1 MLFNSIEY
9 LIFFFFVFII
19 YWSIQHNFRK
29 FWLLI
34 ASCLFYASWSP
45 SFLLH
50 FLIILGINF
59 LFLNKIKNSSKKR
72 NYLFFI
78 VIVNGFNLAFFKY
91 FYFLLNIF
99 NYFFSWDVLIH
110 ISSGDESLIPKII
123 LPLAIS
129 FYTFQI
135 IAFHVD
141 IYRNSI
147 EKVPSL
153 SNYFLFILFFPQ
165 LIAGPIMR
173 HDELLPFIDTKKDP
187 KDLDVKRA
195 FGLIGIGIIKKAV
208 IADFLSPTVSVISQ
222 NPSDYTSGSIL
233 ISIYFFSLVV
243 YCDFAGYTDL
253 ARGSALLLGYDLP
266 INFKGP
272 FFQLSYTDHWRRW
285 HLTLTSWIRD
295 YIYIPLGGSKITKTK
310 TFFNSIIT
318 FFLAGLW
325 HGAGWGFAIW
335 GIINGL
341 ILSIER
347 LVYKDLNLVK
357 EPATWSNAKVNGD
370 WDYQKL
376 AYRFFKFFI
385 IYSSIALVGIFFN
398 AGTDVDRGLNIIQ
411 NLTSNGFN
419 GKSIPLTGSHF
430 FAISLFLIL
439 HYLEYNDFFPNS
451 NFIKKLK
458 QNSYELIVVFS
469 ILILLYS
476 SAYINTD
483 LPFVYF
489 QF

>member
-9 LIFFFFVFII
+9 LIFFFFIFII
-19 YWSIQHNFRK
+19 YWSIQHSYRK
-29 FWLLI
+29 FWLLF

-50 FLIILGINF
+50 FLLILGINF
-59 LFLNKIKNSSKKR
+59 LFLFKIKNSKYNK
-72 NYLFFI
+72 NYLFF
-78 VIVNGFNLAFFKY
+78 VLTLNGLNLVFFKY
-91 FYFLLNIF
+91 FYFLINILNS
-99 NYFFSWDVLIH
+99 FFSWDVLIN
-110 ISSGDESLIPKII
+110 ISEGDNNIFPKII

-141 IYRNSI
+141 IYRKEI
-147 EKVPSL
+147 EKIPSI

-173 HDELLPFIDTKKDP
+173 HGELLPFIDKKKEP
-187 KDLDVKRA
+187 KDLDLARA

-208 IADFLSPTVSVISQ
+208 IADFLSPTVSQISQ
-222 NPSDYTSGSIL
+222 NPSIYTSGSIL

-253 ARGSALLLGYDLP
+253 ARGSALLLGFNLP
-266 INFKGP
+266 LNFKGP

-310 TFFNSIIT
+310 TFINSIIT

-347 LVYKDLNLVK
+347 LIYKDLALVR
-357 EPATWSNAKVNGD
+357 EPATWSNAKVDGKWN
-370 WDYQKL
+370 YNKL
-376 AYRFFKFFI
+376 FYRFVKFLT

-419 GKSIPLTGSHF
+419 GISIPLTGSHF
-430 FAISLFLIL
+430 FAISMFLIL

-451 NFIKKLK
+451 SFIRKLK
-458 QNSYELIVVFS
+458 ENAYMLIAIFS

-476 SAYINTD
+476 SAYVNTD